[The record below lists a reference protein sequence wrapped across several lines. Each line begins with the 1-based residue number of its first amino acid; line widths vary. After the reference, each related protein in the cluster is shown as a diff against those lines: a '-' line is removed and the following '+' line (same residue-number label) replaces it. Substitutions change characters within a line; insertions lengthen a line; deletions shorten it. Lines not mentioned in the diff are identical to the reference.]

1 MKKVIFSLI
10 LVVMLV
16 GLTGCTDS
24 VAEEE
29 KRFIKISDEGTYRI
43 RVYYD
48 KQTKVEYAMKNNS
61 NGGTSLILLVDAEGK
76 PLLYEGE

>member
-10 LVVMLV
+10 LVVMLII
-16 GLTGCTDS
+16 LTGCTDV

-29 KRFIKISDEGTYRI
+29 KRFIKISDEGAYGVS
-43 RVYYD
+43 VYYD
-48 KQTKVEYAMKNNS
+48 KQTKVEYAMRNNDR
-61 NGGTSLILLVDAEGK
+61 GGTSLSLLVDAEGK

>member
-1 MKKVIFSLI
+1 MKKVILSLI
-10 LVVMLV
+10 LTVMLIV
-16 GLTGCTDS
+16 LTGCTDS

-29 KRFIKISDEGTYRI
+29 KRFIKISDEGTYGI

>member
-10 LVVMLV
+10 LTVMLAM
-16 GLTGCTDS
+16 LTGCADS
-24 VAEEE
+24 VAETE
-29 KRFIKISDEGTYRI
+29 KRFVEISSEGTYGI

-48 KQTKVEYAMKNNS
+48 KQTKVEYAMKNNGH
-61 NGGTSLILLVDAEGK
+61 GGTSLSLLVDAEGK